1 MKILVV
7 DDSVTMRKIISK
19 NLSSAG
25 YGNIVEASDGSDA
38 INKMSGIDLVIL
50 DWNMPIMDGITFVR
64 EVKNSPAYDEV
75 PIIMCTTEGA
85 QKEVIQALKLGVSD
99 YIVKPFKPE
108 LIIEKVKTII
118 QKMNK

>member
-7 DDSVTMRKIISK
+7 DDSVTMRKIITK

-25 YGNIVEASDGSDA
+25 FNDTLEATDGADA
-38 INKMSGIDLVIL
+38 MDKMNGVDLVIL
-50 DWNMPIMDGITFVR
+50 DWNMPIMDGITFVK
-64 EVKNSPAYDEV
+64 EVKNSPAFHEV

-108 LIIEKVKTII
+108 LIIEKVRALN

>member
-7 DDSVTMRKIISK
+7 DDSVTMRKIITK

-25 YGNIVEASDGSDA
+25 FNDTLEATDGADA
-38 INKMSGIDLVIL
+38 MDKMNGVDLVIL
-50 DWNMPIMDGITFVR
+50 DWNMPIMDGITFVK
-64 EVKNSPAYDEV
+64 EVKNSPAFHEV
-75 PIIMCTTEGA
+75 PIIMCTPEGA

-108 LIIEKVKTII
+108 LIIEKVRALN